1 MSTDA
6 HDPPYGPWKPFDLLP
21 DLVVVCR
28 GNRICWVNAAAQDL
42 LGWPVRPEGAFVDLP
57 DDHITFELTLT
68 ASDGHPVDVE
78 ARWTS
83 VVGED
88 GVVVVV
94 ARPITD
100 RRLQAAAQ
108 RAIARFIVSA
118 TTLSSSSGARSH
130 DIELELGRL
139 LGDYTEHFE
148 FDRVEL
154 IDQVGRLALSAEDG
168 MIELDGGDPV
178 PTAWPPVI
186 ADDDDRHHHLAR
198 LDRLADDDPQGPW
211 ASACAMGYRSASRLM
226 VGAGAGEVRFFHRE
240 HRPLIDQVEFH
251 ALFAEVILSALHSGR
266 EVGRLRF
273 AAAHDALTGLPNRVG
288 FRSGIDQMLGAD
300 DTSVLFVD
308 LDGFK
313 AINDE
318 LGHQI
323 GDAVLV
329 EVARRLRQQ
338 LRPGDLAARLG
349 GDEFAVAV
357 GTTVPEHLEA
367 LRLRLAAAIEVP
379 MTIGPHLVEVGASIG
394 YAIPQPDHS
403 VDDLLAAANG
413 AMYVEKKSRKI
424 RAG

>member
-1 MSTDA
+1 MS
-6 HDPPYGPWKPFDLLP
+6 
-21 DLVVVCR
+21 
-28 GNRICWVNAAAQDL
+28 WVNVAAAEL
-42 LGWPVRPEGAFVDLP
+42 LGWTADPEGLAVDLP
-57 DDHITFELTLT
+57 EGGTTFELTLI
-68 ASDGHPVDVE
+68 AADGHTVDVE
-78 ARWTS
+78 ARSTP

-88 GVVVVV
+88 GLVVVV

-100 RRLQAAAQ
+100 RRKQAAAQ

-118 TTLSSSSGARSH
+118 TTLSSSAGSRSH

-139 LGDYTEHFE
+139 LGDYAEHFG

-154 IDQVGRLALSAEDG
+154 IDQLGRLALSAEDG
-168 MIELDGGDPV
+168 LIELEGGDPV
-178 PTAWPPVI
+178 PTAWPI
-186 ADDDDRHHHLAR
+186 LSGDDEDRHDHLAR
-198 LDRLADDDPQGPW
+198 LDRLAEEEPNGPW
-211 ASACAMGYRSASRLM
+211 ASACAMGYRSASRLT
-226 VGAGAGEVRFFHRE
+226 VGVGAGEVRFFHRE

-251 ALFAEVILSALHSGR
+251 ALFAEVILSALHGGR

-288 FRSGIDQMLGAD
+288 FRSGIDQMLGAEAA
-300 DTSVLFVD
+300 SVLFVD

-318 LGHQI
+318 LGHQV

-367 LRLRLAAAIEVP
+367 LRLRLGAALEVP
-379 MTIGPHLVEVGASIG
+379 MLIGPHPVEVGASIG
-394 YAIPQPDHS
+394 YAIPEPEHS
-403 VDDLLAAANG
+403 VDELLAAADG
-413 AMYVEKKSRKI
+413 AMYVEKKSRKV